1 MLYGFYYF
9 SKRTWP
15 RYQLNSAYVKKI
27 SLDLTRIKPIQYST
41 VVKSGDFLFIQ
52 TFNLKLLKLNKQ
64 NNCKTQKLSSYKNLK
79 FCYWLKFHICPH
91 TNYPQKAEIED
102 QGNKALLFH
111 TSPVSFLFFYFSRQ
125 FSHLGTP
132 ETIRRMSTSSP
143 PKDFWDCLG
152 RPCKQWLV
160 NGYPRIPSTNHNY
173 KPNIERFHV
182 MSAI

>member
-1 MLYGFYYF
+1 MDFTIFQRELEHVTNWTVLML
-9 SKRTWP
+9 
-15 RYQLNSAYVKKI
+15 KKI

-111 TSPVSFLFFYFSRQ
+111 TSPVSFLFFFFFQTILTFRYSRDHKENEYKLSTQ
-125 FSHLGTP
+125 RFLGL
-132 ETIRRMSTSSP
+132 
-143 PKDFWDCLG
+143 FG
-152 RPCKQWLV
+152 
-160 NGYPRIPSTNHNY
+160 
-173 KPNIERFHV
+173 
-182 MSAI
+182 

>member
-1 MLYGFYYF
+1 MDFTIFLRKLDHVTNWTVLML
-9 SKRTWP
+9 
-15 RYQLNSAYVKKI
+15 KKI

-111 TSPVSFLFFYFSRQ
+111 TSPVSFRFFFFQTILTFRYSRDHKENECNLSTQRFLGLF
-125 FSHLGTP
+125 G
-132 ETIRRMSTSSP
+132 
-143 PKDFWDCLG
+143 
-152 RPCKQWLV
+152 
-160 NGYPRIPSTNHNY
+160 
-173 KPNIERFHV
+173 
-182 MSAI
+182 

>member
-1 MLYGFYYF
+1 M
-9 SKRTWP
+9 
-15 RYQLNSAYVKKI
+15 
-27 SLDLTRIKPIQYST
+27 TRIKPIQYST

-91 TNYPQKAEIED
+91 TNYPRKAEIED

-111 TSPVSFLFFYFSRQ
+111 TNPVSFLFFFFSRQ

-160 NGYPRIPSTNHNY
+160 NGHLRIPSTNHNY
-173 KPNIERFHV
+173 EPYIERFHV

>member
-1 MLYGFYYF
+1 MDFTIFQRELDHVTNWTVLML
-9 SKRTWP
+9 
-15 RYQLNSAYVKKI
+15 KKI

-111 TSPVSFLFFYFSRQ
+111 TSPVSFLFFFFSRQ

-160 NGYPRIPSTNHNY
+160 NRYLRIPSTNHNY
-173 KPNIERFHV
+173 EPYIERFHV

>member
-1 MLYGFYYF
+1 M
-9 SKRTWP
+9 
-15 RYQLNSAYVKKI
+15 
-27 SLDLTRIKPIQYST
+27 TRIKPIQYST

-111 TSPVSFLFFYFSRQ
+111 TSPVSFLFFFFFRQ

-160 NGYPRIPSTNHNY
+160 NGYLRIPSTNHNY
-173 KPNIERFHV
+173 EPYIERFHV

>member
-1 MLYGFYYF
+1 MDFTVFLRELDHVTNWTVLML
-9 SKRTWP
+9 
-15 RYQLNSAYVKKI
+15 KKI

-111 TSPVSFLFFYFSRQ
+111 TSPVSFLFFFFSRQ

-132 ETIRRMSTSSP
+132 ETIRRMSATSP

-152 RPCKQWLV
+152 RPYEQWLV
-160 NGYPRIPSTNHNY
+160 NGYLRIPSTNHNY
-173 KPNIERFHV
+173 EPYIERFHV

>member
-1 MLYGFYYF
+1 MIWHGL
-9 SKRTWP
+9 
-15 RYQLNSAYVKKI
+15 
-27 SLDLTRIKPIQYST
+27 KPIQYST

-79 FCYWLKFHICPH
+79 FCCWLKFHICPH

-111 TSPVSFLFFYFSRQ
+111 TSPVSFLFFLFFRQ

-132 ETIRRMSTSSP
+132 QTIGRMSASSH
-143 PKDFWDCLG
+143 PKISGIVWVDLMSTDWLIAPFEYH
-152 RPCKQWLV
+152 RPIL
-160 NGYPRIPSTNHNY
+160 TMNH
-173 KPNIERFHV
+173 I
-182 MSAI
+182 